1 MDSRTDEL
9 LAVSGVSEY
18 VMPNALISSALTM
31 ISENRSV
38 NGVLQV
44 RTHLHH
50 PPNQPN
56 TTQHNRYTNGI
67 LCTRRSC

>member
-1 MDSRTDEL
+1 MS
-9 LAVSGVSEY
+9 
-18 VMPNALISSALTM
+18 NALISSALAM

>member
-18 VMPNALISSALTM
+18 VMPNALISSALAM

-38 NGVLQV
+38 NGMLQV
-44 RTHLHH
+44 NHLHH
-50 PPNQPN
+50 PTNRPN
-56 TTQHNRYTNGI
+56 TTQYNRCTNGI